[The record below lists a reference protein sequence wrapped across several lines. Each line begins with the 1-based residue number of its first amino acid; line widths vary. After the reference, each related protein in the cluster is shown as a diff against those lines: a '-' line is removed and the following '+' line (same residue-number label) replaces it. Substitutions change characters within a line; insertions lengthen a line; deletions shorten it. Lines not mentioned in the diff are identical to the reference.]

1 MRDVFLKM
9 ATRTNWRTL
18 VTVIGIAA
26 CVMYMTGTIA
36 MVGGLDTGTTA
47 LASRV
52 EEGPY
57 LVVQG
62 KSLTESSIPET
73 IMNSI
78 EGNFTACW
86 LSSVDVEIESV
97 SIGTTN
103 AVTCNDTS
111 GMIRPD
117 FATFEDSEL
126 WMGYRLLETAE
137 AMNVTL
143 QKGNTVIL
151 NHPQGNLSLQYRES
165 FSSGYMFSTD
175 WVLVPENAT
184 SAIGPGE
191 GRLSFLLLPKE
202 NTDDL
207 ELMRGEG
214 LSLIPTTG
222 TVAFFQGGIDQLES
236 TLYVVTVSTSAVIA
250 VLVASLLSVEVYY
263 RKGDVE
269 ILRRIGGSPSLIT
282 GIFALQTLYVSV
294 FGGLLGITLG
304 FVATSFITS
313 FAPLLGFASFIVPQ
327 ATVGSVLVP
336 FLLALAFGL
345 VGGLPIASIASRRLR
360 REGSSR

>member
-18 VTVIGIAA
+18 VTVVGIAA

-36 MVGGLDTGTTA
+36 MVGGLDTGTAA
-47 LASRV
+47 LAARV
-52 EEGPY
+52 EKGPY

-62 KSLTESSIPET
+62 ESLTESDIPATVTDSIQ
-73 IMNSI
+73 
-78 EGNFTACW
+78 GNYTACW
-86 LSSVDVEIESV
+86 LSVVEVEINSV
-97 SIGTTN
+97 SITATN

-117 FATFEDSEL
+117 FTSFEDSEL
-126 WMGYRLLETAE
+126 WIGYRLLEAVE
-137 AMNVTL
+137 AMNVSL
-143 QKGNTVIL
+143 QKGNAVVL
-151 NHPQGNLSLQYRES
+151 NLPQGNLSLIYRQS
-165 FSSGYMFSTD
+165 FSAGYVFSTD
-175 WVLVPENAT
+175 WVLLPENAS

-191 GRLSFLLLPKE
+191 GRLSFLLVPDE
-202 NTDDL
+202 NSDDL
-207 ELMRGEG
+207 QRLKGEG

-222 TVAFFQGGIDQLES
+222 TVAFFQGGMDQLES
-236 TLYVVTVSTSAVIA
+236 TLYVVAVSTSAVIA

-263 RKGDVE
+263 RRGDIE
-269 ILRRIGGSPSLIT
+269 ILRQIGGSPSLIT
-282 GIFALQTLYVSV
+282 QVFALQTIYVSV

-304 FVATSFITS
+304 YVATSFITS

-327 ATVGSVLVP
+327 ATIGSVLIP

-345 VGGLPIASIASRRLR
+345 IGGLPIASIASRKLR
-360 REGSSR
+360 REGSTR